1 MLAPRLVLALGP
13 LSTQGLMQSDEP
25 LGKLRGRVAQVQVD
39 QGVAETP
46 LVASYHPI
54 YLLRNPADKAKAWA
68 DLCLAAAEFER
79 VAS

>member
-1 MLAPRLVLALGP
+1 
-13 LSTQGLMQSDEP
+13 
-25 LGKLRGRVAQVQVD
+25 LRGRVAQVQVD